1 MKKNFASI
9 LITNFNKSYYL
20 KKMVNSCLNQTF
32 KKKEILI
39 YDDCSSDDSIKILDK
54 FKKKIKIIRN
64 KKKRFKNGP
73 LNQINGIIE
82 LIHRSQGEIIFFL
95 DSDDFFKKK
104 KLEKLIQ
111 IFKENKKLNFIQDTP
126 FLSNQKKKMFIKRKK
141 HLFSIWPGFY
151 PTSSICVR
159 RKFLINFLKFIERE
173 KYPHLEI
180 DARLSMFAYLKN
192 QFLIINNSLTVYNY
206 DSAGITSNYKKYS
219 ILWWKKR
226 NEAFMYLKF
235 LHKRLKISFFY
246 GIDFV
251 LTKLINFF
259 I

>member
-64 KKKRFKNGP
+64 KKKRFKSGP

-82 LIHRSQGEIIFFL
+82 LIQRSQGEIIFFL

-111 IFKENKKLNFIQDTP
+111 IFKKNKNLNFIQDTP
-126 FLSNQKKKMFIKRKK
+126 FLSNQKKKC
-141 HLFSIWPGFY
+141 L
-151 PTSSICVR
+151 
-159 RKFLINFLKFIERE
+159 
-173 KYPHLEI
+173 
-180 DARLSMFAYLKN
+180 
-192 QFLIINNSLTVYNY
+192 
-206 DSAGITSNYKKYS
+206 
-219 ILWWKKR
+219 
-226 NEAFMYLKF
+226 
-235 LHKRLKISFFY
+235 
-246 GIDFV
+246 
-251 LTKLINFF
+251 
-259 I
+259 